1 MMKSLALGLTTL
13 VLVSLTA
20 PASAQDYDYHPA
32 LSDNF
37 TATIGWMRSSN
48 SFKAEAE
55 GTDIDDDGDYIDFD
69 DSLGVD
75 DHSTLWNG
83 QLRWKFGKERKWSL
97 FGQYFSNKADGE
109 AVLTEDIEWDGDI
122 FREGSTVGA
131 GVKMEIARL
140 FVGRSWI
147 KNAQHDFGVGVGIH
161 NLDIELYIEGLV
173 AVNDE
178 EPEYTYDDVGGS
190 QVLPNIG
197 AWYNFS
203 PAKRWLLHARVDWIS
218 ADIGDYDG
226 TLWNTT
232 LGVNFQA
239 WRHVGFDLY
248 WQYFNLNGGAE
259 KDDWRGRLDLTYS
272 GPVVAVTFAW

>member
-1 MMKSLALGLTTL
+1 MTRLCYCCLVALLLMT
-13 VLVSLTA
+13 VTA
-20 PASAQDYDYHPA
+20 PLLAQDYDYHPA

-37 TATIGWMRSSN
+37 TASIGWMRSSN
-48 SFKAEAE
+48 SFKAEAD
-55 GTDIDDDGDYIDFD
+55 GTDPGDDGDYIDFE
-69 DSLGVD
+69 DSLGVSG
-75 DHSTLWNG
+75 HSTLWNG
-83 QLRWKFGKERKWSL
+83 QLRWKFGGQRKWSL
-97 FGQYFSNKADGE
+97 FGQYFTNSAKGE
-109 AVLTEDIEWDGDI
+109 AVLTKDIEWDGDT
-122 FREGSTVGA
+122 FREGSLVGA
-131 GVKMEIARL
+131 GVKMSIARL
-140 FVGRSWI
+140 MVGRSWI
-147 KNAQHDFGVGVGIH
+147 KNDRHDFGVGVGIH
-161 NLDIELYIEGLV
+161 NIDIDIYIEGDI
-173 AVNDE
+173 AVNEEDFEFKRDE
-178 EPEYTYDDVGGS
+178 VGGS

-232 LGVNFQA
+232 VGVNFQA

-272 GPVVAVTFAW
+272 GPVVAMTFAW